1 MTSLRRPRIAR
12 RALAAGLLAALT
24 LAGATHAA
32 PARVQAAHSAA
43 GDPSTLSI
51 GWAIETKTLDP
62 VNNSQN
68 PDIWVMVNIY
78 DQLLRVGPDGKT
90 IQPDLAT
97 SYDVAKSGTVF
108 TFHLRKGVTF
118 QDGTP
123 FKASDVKF
131 ALDRAVDKKQ
141 NPTWSFTLTAVKTV
155 EAPDSSTVRI
165 TLKHPWGPFLSDIAL
180 FDTGV
185 YPEAYF
191 KKVGEKGLSARP
203 IGTGPY
209 ALDQWKRGQ
218 YLRLKKNT
226 RYFNAS
232 AFPMSKVEYDLIPSD
247 NTRLLKVEAGELD
260 VDNVLP
266 YNQITQVA
274 HSNSAAVVID
284 TSTQTNYLTFNT
296 AVAPFNDVNVRQAIN
311 HSIDR
316 AALVKAV
323 LYGHGTP
330 ANSFIPAGALFH
342 DSGIPVPS
350 YDPSLAKKLLA
361 KSGHPHGFTMTQEVS
376 AGSSVDL
383 ETAVILKQEVA
394 PLGIKINIKQM
405 DPTTLF
411 NDQQVGKYHF
421 TGNLW
426 TNDIP
431 DPDELT
437 SFAIDYTQGA
447 KAFYTNYNNP
457 QLNNL
462 SHQAE
467 QTNDSATRQRLYYQ
481 IQQLWAQNAS
491 FVALYYAP
499 FVNAVNSKVR
509 GFHENP
515 LGYFN
520 LQGVHKG

>member
-1 MTSLRRPRIAR
+1 MTFPRHPRFAGR
-12 RALAAGLLAALT
+12 VVVAGLLSALT
-24 LAGATHAA
+24 LGSVTHAA
-32 PARVQAAHSAA
+32 PARVQAARAA
-43 GDPSTLSI
+43 SNNSTLTI

-62 VNNSQN
+62 VNNTQN

-90 IQPDLAT
+90 IEPDLAT
-97 SYDVAKSGTVF
+97 SYTSSNGGTVF
-108 TFHLRKGVTF
+108 TFHLRKGVKF

-123 FKASDVKF
+123 LKASDVAF
-131 ALDRAVDKKQ
+131 ALNRAVDKKQ
-141 NPTWSFTLTAVKTV
+141 NATWAFTLTAVKKV
-155 EAPDSSTVRI
+155 EAPNDSTVRV

-191 KKVGEKGLSARP
+191 KKVGEKGLSAHP

-209 ALDQWKRGQ
+209 ALDTWKRGQ
-218 YLRLKKNT
+218 YLRLKKNMS
-226 RYFNAS
+226 YFNAS
-232 AFPMSKVEYDLIPSD
+232 AYPMAKVEYDLIPSD
-247 NTRLLKVEAGELD
+247 NTRLLEVEAGELD

-266 YNQITQVA
+266 YNQITQVSR
-274 HSNSAAVVID
+274 SNSAAVVID
-284 TSTQTNYLTFNT
+284 PSTQTNYLTFNT
-296 AVAPFNDVNVRQAIN
+296 KVAPFNNVNVRQAIN
-311 HSIDR
+311 HSINR

-323 LYGHGTP
+323 LYGHGSP

-342 DSGIPVPS
+342 DYSIPVPS
-350 YDPSLAKKLLA
+350 YDPTLAKSLLA
-361 KSGHPHGFTMTQEVS
+361 KSGHPHGFSMTQEVA

-394 PLGIKINIKQM
+394 PLGIKINIKQI

-411 NDQQVGKYHF
+411 NDQQVGKYDF

-447 KAFYTNYNNP
+447 NAFYTNYDNP
-457 QLNNL
+457 QLISL

-467 QTNDSATRQRLYYQ
+467 QTNDSATRRRLYYQ
-481 IQQLWAQNAS
+481 IQQLWAQNVP

-499 FVNAVNSKVR
+499 FVNAVNSKVQ

-520 LQGVHKG
+520 LQGVHKS